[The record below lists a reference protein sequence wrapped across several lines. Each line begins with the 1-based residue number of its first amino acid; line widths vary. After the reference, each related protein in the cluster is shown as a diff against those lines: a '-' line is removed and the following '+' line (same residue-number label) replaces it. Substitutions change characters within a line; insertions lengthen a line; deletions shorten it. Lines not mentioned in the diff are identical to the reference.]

1 MNKIIKYSWKTLL
14 GFQNI
19 VNAQNNTICK
29 IYIFLREFELCGI
42 MPLDYC
48 NWYSFEIKINLGIQT
63 LYKFKIL

>member
-1 MNKIIKYSWKTLL
+1 MSNIIKYSLKTFL

-29 IYIFLREFELCGI
+29 IYTFLREFELCEI
-42 MPLDYC
+42 MPLDYY